1 MSQERE
7 KVEDEEEDVDYEDRE
22 EVKENDDASE
32 AAILHWQGQDVQ
44 HYLQVQQWRVH
55 QRT

>member
-44 HYLQVQQWRVH
+44 HYLQVQQ
-55 QRT
+55 